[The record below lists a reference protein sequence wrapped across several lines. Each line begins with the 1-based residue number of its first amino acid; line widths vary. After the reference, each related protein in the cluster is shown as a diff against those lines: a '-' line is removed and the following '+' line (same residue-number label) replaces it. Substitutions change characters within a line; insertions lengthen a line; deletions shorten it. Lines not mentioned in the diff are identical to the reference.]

1 MTEAN
6 KKRAVKATPKILVS
20 DGAKKF
26 LKDSSAKKHHPALGE
41 ATISGLLVIADQE
54 TGLAKKVQ
62 PIIYGGTLESIV

>member
-26 LKDSSAKKHHPALGE
+26 LKDLGFE
-41 ATISGLLVIADQE
+41 MSW
-54 TGLAKKVQ
+54 
-62 PIIYGGTLESIV
+62 LESNTTYMHP